1 MPTLPVNDWTLFVA
15 TMVIVLGTLATAWVL
30 VGLGMLAV
38 KWVTGLAKRG

>member
-1 MPTLPVNDWTLFVA
+1 MPTLPVNDWTLFVV
-15 TMVIVLGTLATAWVL
+15 TMVIVLGTLPTAWVL